1 MAQKVILFEIA
12 ALFLTLSF
20 IIQNDLDFER
30 AQSGLT
36 GELVLWP
43 GEFMTGFVTMGFK
56 PVAADLLWL
65 KADEFWHRGLTHR
78 ILPILKTIALMEP
91 KFVLA
96 WSLGAWH
103 LSYNL
108 SAEARTERE
117 ANALVA
123 EGIKFLKEGLARN
136 RERYD
141 LYFEL
146 GWIYFDKLKDY
157 ETAIKYFRGA
167 TRYPHPEY
175 IDRLIVHAQKKQKGD
190 VPFGDT
196 PVASGVSQSVTSP
209 TNPTN
214 LQNEIRDIFGYTQ

>member
-1 MAQKVILFEIA
+1 MTQKVMLFEIA
-12 ALFLTLSF
+12 VLFLILGF
-20 IIQNDLDFER
+20 IIQNGLAFEKL
-30 AQSGLT
+30 QLGLSND
-36 GELVLWP
+36 VALWP
-43 GEFMTGFVTMGFK
+43 GEFMTGFIALGFK

-78 ILPILKTIALMEP
+78 ILPIFKTIALMEP
-91 KFVLA
+91 KFILA

-108 SAEARTERE
+108 SAEAKTDQE
-117 ANALVA
+117 AQALIVQ
-123 EGIKFLKEGLARN
+123 GIKFLKEGLARN
-136 RERYD
+136 PDRYD

-175 IDRLIVHAQKKQKGD
+175 IDRLIVHAQEKIK
-190 VPFGDT
+190 
-196 PVASGVSQSVTSP
+196 
-209 TNPTN
+209 
-214 LQNEIRDIFGYTQ
+214 